1 VLAWVPLAVAL
12 ALPGPVPARAQETP
26 GTSLTVRTVPPIEGI
41 LFVVDEVAFRSDNQG
56 VARAVMPAP
65 GIYSLRV
72 RSPAL
77 FGPQRRIEFVT
88 WSDGVEQ
95 RSRDIT
101 LAGLVEL
108 SAGFD
113 VAYVA
118 REELWDSSGRRV
130 AADLVDSLTVVDDSG
145 ARRTYPARTSGLQGP
160 TALLWQRHPAG
171 TRWLIGRRLVASP
184 AGLASEEVSYR
195 VDHATVNGRRIDAA
209 SEPFYPGD
217 RQPWAVTLSGFE
229 VSIAARP
236 LLFGEPPRA
245 RLWLAHPD
253 GTRQRLGAGERTV
266 LLKPGRYLASALPA
280 LGARFSLPGPD
291 RVEVAVIGL
300 PDMVAIGAM
309 AALLVGAAAWWR
321 ARRRAALP
329 EEHPAQPR
337 PARRD
342 TGTPESSPSSPAA
355 ELVRVQL
362 DDGRTI
368 EGWIPQ
374 GAESANVM
382 ILEVTEVRDPEGRE
396 VVPRASDSFVA
407 AARVQRL
414 ERIRAA
420 RAEPG
425 AAMDEVGLA
434 ETGVE

>member
-1 VLAWVPLAVAL
+1 VLAWVPLAVVL
-12 ALPGPVPARAQETP
+12 ALPGAAPARAQETSA
-26 GTSLTVRTVPPIEGI
+26 TSLTVRTVPPIEDI

-56 VARAVMPAP
+56 VARATVPAP
-65 GIYSLRV
+65 GTYSLRV

-101 LAGLVEL
+101 MAGPVEL

-113 VAYVA
+113 VAYVV
-118 REELWDSSGRRV
+118 REELWDSGGRRV
-130 AADLVDSLTVVDDSG
+130 AADLVDSLTVIDDSG

-184 AGLASEEVSYR
+184 AGMASEEVSYR
-195 VDHATVNGRRIDAA
+195 VDHATVNGRRIDAT
-209 SEPFYPGD
+209 SEPFYPDG
-217 RQPWAVTLSGFE
+217 RSPWAVTLSGFE

-236 LLFGEPPRA
+236 LVFGEPPRA

-266 LLKPGRYLASALPA
+266 FLKPGRYLASATPA

-300 PDMVAIGAM
+300 TDMVAIAAL

-321 ARRRAALP
+321 ARRRAPLP
-329 EEHPAQPR
+329 GEPDAGGE
-337 PARRD
+337 
-342 TGTPESSPSSPAA
+342 TGAPESSPSSWVT

-368 EGWIPQ
+368 EGWIQQ
-374 GAESANVM
+374 GAESAKVM
-382 ILEVTEVRDPEGRE
+382 ILDVTEVRDPGGRE
-396 VVPRASDSFVA
+396 VIPKASDSFVA
-407 AARVQRL
+407 TARVQRL
-414 ERIRAA
+414 ERIRTA
-420 RAEPG
+420 RAEPD
-425 AAMDEVGLA
+425 ASVAGLA

>member
-1 VLAWVPLAVAL
+1 VLAWVLLAVVL
-12 ALPGPVPARAQETP
+12 ALPGAAPARAQETP

-41 LFVVDEVAFRSDNQG
+41 LFVVNEVPFRSDNQG
-56 VARAVMPAP
+56 VARATVPAP
-65 GIYSLRV
+65 GTYSLRV

-101 LAGLVEL
+101 VAGPVEL

-113 VAYVA
+113 VAYVV
-118 REELWDSSGRRV
+118 REELWDSGGRRV
-130 AADLVDSLTVVDDSG
+130 AADLVDSLTVIDDSG

-209 SEPFYPGD
+209 SEPFYPGG
-217 RQPWAVTLSGFE
+217 RKPWAVTLSGFE

-329 EEHPAQPR
+329 GERRAPPA
-337 PARRD
+337 RD
-342 TGTPESSPSSPAA
+342 TGAPEASPSSPAT